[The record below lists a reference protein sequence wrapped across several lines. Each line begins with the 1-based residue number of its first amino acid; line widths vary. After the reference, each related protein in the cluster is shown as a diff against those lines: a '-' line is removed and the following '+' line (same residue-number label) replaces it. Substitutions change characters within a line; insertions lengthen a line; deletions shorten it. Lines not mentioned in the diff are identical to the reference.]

1 MGGGLQCESFFWL
14 VGSDVTGWCSGNHW
28 IGALVSVEELKDIV
42 ICIPWGR
49 TRILAY
55 HCIVAFLLFPCFC
68 VCAQS
73 LNSVWLFVTPWTV
86 AHQPPPSMGFSRQE
100 YWSGFPFSYSR
111 GSSWPKDWMQEFNLL
126 HLLHCQADP
135 LPLVPQVKP
144 FVSVFVCY
152 QTKLGFPSP
161 IFWHWV
167 VVRESAGAYWKAS
180 DKEHGQLM
188 LKKPEL
194 PGGRRAGSQ
203 GEWSY
208 ESQENFKRAEI
219 MRNATYPQIMKKMC
233 PLNVASWMW
242 LLVEFHPY

>member
-1 MGGGLQCESFFWL
+1 M
-14 VGSDVTGWCSGNHW
+14 DCSPPASSIHG
-28 IGALVSVEELKDIV
+28 IFQA
-42 ICIPWGR
+42 
-49 TRILAY
+49 RILEWVS
-55 HCIVAFLLFPCFC
+55 IFLLKGIFLTQGLNARIQSLASPALPSRSSTTSTTRKALCFC
-68 VCAQS
+68 V
-73 LNSVWLFVTPWTV
+73 
-86 AHQPPPSMGFSRQE
+86 R
-100 YWSGFPFSYSR
+100 
-111 GSSWPKDWMQEFNLL
+111 LL
-126 HLLHCQADP
+126 P
-135 LPLVPQVKP
+135 N
-144 FVSVFVCY
+144 
-152 QTKLGFPSP
+152 QTGIPSP

-219 MRNATYPQIMKKMC
+219 MRNATYPQIVKKMC